1 MITDAFDMTTEAII
15 SPENFYCT
23 RKALCDICIV
33 MFSNQTIAEILNR
46 FPCRFP
52 CVKIAE
58 IESANGSIL
67 CYKLNYK
74 GKDIAFYM
82 SMIGSACA
90 GACIE
95 ETHYLIGATKYI
107 MFGTSGCLDKD
118 LTSGKI
124 IVPTD
129 AYRDEG
135 LSYHYTKASDYITI
149 KNADFVAAFFNEAG
163 IPYVMGKTWTT
174 DAIYRETSG
183 NMEKRKA
190 EGCISVEMESSGVQ
204 SVCDF
209 RNLEL
214 YIFFVSGDLLDA
226 PEWDRRILGDTDECT
241 FQIKSFFLAL
251 ELALRI

>member
-1 MITDAFDMTTEAII
+1 MKVITDAFDMTSEAII
-15 SPENFYCT
+15 SPEQFYGT

-33 MFSNQTIAEILNR
+33 TFSVQTIAEILK
-46 FPCRFP
+46 RFP

-58 IESANGSIL
+58 IESANGPKQ

-82 SMIGSACA
+82 TMIGSAGA

-95 ETHYLIGATKYI
+95 ETHCLIGATKYI
-107 MFGTSGCLDKD
+107 MFGACGCLDKNV
-118 LTSGKI
+118 TSGRI

-135 LSYHYTKASDYITI
+135 LSYHYAKASDYIRT
-149 KNADFVAAFFNEAG
+149 KNSDFVASFLNDAG
-163 IPYVMGKTWTT
+163 ISYVTGKTWTT
-174 DAIYRETSG
+174 DAIYRETRS
-183 NMEKRKA
+183 NMEKRRA

-204 SVCDF
+204 AVCDF

-214 YIFFVSGDLLDA
+214 YNFFVSGDLLDS
-226 PEWDRRILGDTDECT
+226 PEWDRRVLGSIDECAS
-241 FQIKSFFLAL
+241 QIKSFYLAL
-251 ELALRI
+251 ELALRL

>member
-1 MITDAFDMTTEAII
+1 MITDAFDTTTEAII
-15 SPENFYCT
+15 SPEKFCDT

-33 MFSNQTIAEILNR
+33 TFSNQTIAEILN
-46 FPCRFP
+46 RFP

-58 IESANGSIL
+58 IESANGSIP

-74 GKDIAFYM
+74 GKNIAFYM
-82 SMIGSACA
+82 TMIGSAGA

-95 ETHYLIGATKYI
+95 EAHCQIGAIKYI
-107 MFGTSGCLDKD
+107 MFGACGCLDKNV
-118 LTSGKI
+118 TSGRI

-135 LSYHYTKASDYITI
+135 LSYHYAKASDYIKI
-149 KNADFVAAFFNEAG
+149 KNADFVATFFNEAG

-174 DAIYRETSG
+174 DAIYRETRG

-190 EGCISVEMESSGVQ
+190 EGCISVEMESAGVQ
-204 SVCDF
+204 AVCDF

-214 YIFFVSGDLLDA
+214 YNFFVVGDLLDS
-226 PEWDRRILGDTDECT
+226 PEWDRRILGDTGECAL
-241 FQIKSFFLAL
+241 QIKSFYLAL
-251 ELALRI
+251 ELSLRI